1 MMRSWIATIL
11 RTLKKPVTGKVF
23 DGPVTVPLYVIVIF
37 FVTLIGFLLGRYW
50 LNYGKWH
57 TLVSHQ
63 YKYSIDY
70 PANWSSNTYGE
81 NGSRGSDYLR
91 AGFGDFFT
99 SKGLYIY
106 EQKMDE
112 PSLLKAVEWS
122 QEIIERE
129 GGYQLSELKETV
141 VGQGNYPAMVRT
153 FRARDLIGQQLF
165 YKAVYIATNE
175 RVFML
180 EFSAYTRSYDEAT
193 VTFDDM
199 LDSFQLIEPQ
209 ER

>member
-1 MMRSWIATIL
+1 MCQLSS
-11 RTLKKPVTGKVF
+11 GQ
-23 DGPVTVPLYVIVIF
+23 
-37 FVTLIGFLLGRYW
+37 
-50 LNYGKWH
+50 
-57 TLVSHQ
+57 VS
-63 YKYSIDY
+63 
-70 PANWSSNTYGE
+70 
-81 NGSRGSDYLR
+81 
-91 AGFGDFFT
+91 
-99 SKGLYIY
+99 
-106 EQKMDE
+106 